1 VASLQP
7 EFNRRGFSIVVI
19 SFAEPAKL
27 ASYQK
32 RHQWPFPILADPSR
46 SAYES
51 FALPRL
57 SLARVFSLATL
68 RLYAQLLWQRKR
80 IENYGREDFYQ
91 SGGNFLI
98 DRGGAVLFAHR
109 SREPADRPSPAALL
123 RQIDLLQN
131 RRTVAGTR

>member
-19 SFAEPAKL
+19 SFAEPTKL

-46 SAYES
+46 NAYES

-57 SLARVFSLATL
+57 SLRRVFSPATL

-80 IENYGREDFYQ
+80 LENYGRDDFYQ
-91 SGGNFLI
+91 SGGDFLI
-98 DRGGAVLFAHR
+98 DRSGAVLFAHR
-109 SREPADRPSPAALL
+109 SREPADRPSPTALL
-123 RQIDLLQN
+123 RQIDLIQTQ
-131 RRTVAGTR
+131 RTAAGTR